1 MTVIRVYITFFFK
14 TDVNQIRLPQGF
26 TLGPL
31 LFLLYINDLNSA
43 LNKAITIHFA
53 NDTHLIYASKNL
65 KKIESVIKYEFKK
78 LAD

>member
-1 MTVIRVYITFFFK
+1 MSIKF
-14 TDVNQIRLPQGF
+14 RLPQGF